1 MQKYVISILV
11 KNHSGV
17 LRRVSSLFSRRGYNI
32 ESISCGMTK
41 DADISRLTVVV
52 NCDEQILDQIIKQ
65 VNKLIEVIKVEQL
78 HRATSV
84 QRELMLVKVK
94 TSPSVRSELLE
105 ICKIYDAKVVDACTN
120 SLILEV
126 CGDNGKITSFIEMLT
141 PYTVLETVRT
151 GLTALIRGE
160 EPFRPRELNCI

>member
-17 LRRVSSLFSRRGYNI
+17 LRRVSGLFSRRGYSI
-32 ESISCGMTK
+32 ESICSGDTK
-41 DADISRLTVVV
+41 EQGESRLTVVV
-52 NCDEQILDQIIKQ
+52 NGDDQILDQIIKQ
-65 VNKLIEVIKVEQL
+65 VNKLVEVIRVEQL

-94 TSPSVRSELLE
+94 TSPTVRSELLE

-120 SLILEV
+120 SLVLEV
-126 CGDNGKITSFIEMLT
+126 CGDSGKINSFTEMLE
-141 PYTVLETVRT
+141 PYTVIEKVRT
-151 GLTALIRGE
+151 GLTALVRGE
-160 EPFRPRELNCI
+160 ERFKPEEEIG

>member
-32 ESISCGMTK
+32 ESISCGQT
-41 DADISRLTVVV
+41 DNTGVSRLTVVV

-84 QRELMLVKVK
+84 QRELMLIKVK
-94 TSPSVRSELLE
+94 TSPSVRSEILE
-105 ICKIYDAKVVDACTN
+105 ICKIYDAKVVDASPS

-141 PYTVLETVRT
+141 PYSVLETVRT
-151 GLTALIRGE
+151 GLTALIRGDE
-160 EPFRPRELNCI
+160 AFMPSLQNCI